1 MKNPFL
7 ACTKCQKEF
16 PLERVHPRCPS
27 CNEPLEVVY
36 PRLKKGKIPSRG
48 TLIERYQ
55 AFFPFRLIH
64 EGISLGEGNT
74 PLLRSSVV
82 ASELGVKKLFFK
94 NETQNPTWSFKD
106 RGTVAGL
113 EHALSLGFKKIGTV
127 STGNMAVSVAAY
139 GARAKV
145 DTYVLVSAGLP
156 KEKIG
161 PIAIYH
167 PHLIMVDGDY
177 GELYFKSLEIGERFG
192 IYFISS
198 DVPFRVEGSKTIAF
212 EICEQMSFEPP
223 DYVVV
228 PVSAGGNVRGI
239 LKGFEEFYRVG
250 LIDRIPKMIV
260 SQASGC
266 SPVTNAFEKGN
277 ESIERVVD
285 PHTIAHAIENPFPPS
300 GNQVLRKL
308 KETGGTAVK
317 VSDEEILEAQALM
330 AREGIFGQPAAAVPL
345 AAVKK
350 LLATGYLKPTDSV
363 VCIVTGGGLKYTAAL
378 EHHRFDV
385 KRIGIDQIE
394 QVLSPYPTLSPGGRG
409 KG

>member
-1 MKNPFL
+1 MKMAHL
-7 ACTKCQKEF
+7 ICTKCEKEF
-16 PLERVHPRCPS
+16 PIDRVHPRCPG

-36 PRLKKGKIPSRG
+36 PRLKKGKIRSRG
-48 TLIERYQ
+48 TLIKRYQ
-55 AFFPFRLIH
+55 AFFPFSSIH

-74 PLLRSSVV
+74 PLLQSSVV
-82 ASELGVKKLFFK
+82 ASELGVNKLFFK

-156 KEKIG
+156 EEKIG

-167 PHLIMVDGDY
+167 PRLIMVGGDY

-223 DYVVV
+223 DYAVV

-250 LIDRIPKMIV
+250 LIDRIPKMV
-260 SQASGC
+260 VGQASGC
-266 SPVTNAFEKGN
+266 SPVTNAFEKGS

-285 PHTIAHAIENPFPPS
+285 PHTVAHAIENPFPPS

-308 KETGGTAVK
+308 KENGGTAVK
-317 VSDEEILEAQALM
+317 ASDEEILEAQALM
-330 AREGIFGQPAAAVPL
+330 AKEGIFGQPAAAVPL

-350 LLATGYLKPTDSV
+350 LLADGYLKQTDSV

-378 EHHRFDV
+378 THHPFKV
-385 KRIGIDQIE
+385 EKTG
-394 QVLSPYPTLSPGGRG
+394 L
-409 KG
+409 

>member
-1 MKNPFL
+1 MKSSFL
-7 ACTKCQKEF
+7 ACTHCQREF
-16 PLERVHPRCPS
+16 PIERVHPRCPS
-27 CNEPLEVVY
+27 CNEPLEVIL
-36 PRLKKGKIPSRG
+36 PRLRKVKPRSSGAM
-48 TLIERYQ
+48 LERHQ
-55 AFFPFRLIH
+55 TFFPFTSLHR
-64 EGISLGEGNT
+64 EISLGEGNT
-74 PLLRSSVV
+74 PLLHSSVV
-82 ASELGVKKLFFK
+82 APELGIPKLFFK

-106 RGTVAGL
+106 RGTIAGL

-145 DTYVLVSAGLP
+145 ETYVMVSQGLP
-156 KEKIG
+156 DEKIG

-167 PHLIMVDGDY
+167 PHLLMVTGDY
-177 GELYFKSLEIGERFG
+177 GELYFRSLEVGEKFG
-192 IYFISS
+192 VYFINS

-212 EICEQMSFEPP
+212 EICEQMNFDPP

-228 PVSAGGNVRGI
+228 PVSAGGNLRGI
-239 LKGFEEFYRVG
+239 LKGFEEFHRVG

-266 SPVTNAFEKGN
+266 SPITNAFEQGR
-277 ESIERVVD
+277 EVIERVPD

-308 KETGGTAVK
+308 KENGGTAVK
-317 VSDEEILEAQALM
+317 VTDEEILEAQVLM

-350 LLATGYLKPTDSV
+350 LLATGYLKSADSV

-378 EHHRFDV
+378 AEHQFDV
-385 KRIGIDQIE
+385 KKIGIEKIE
-394 QVLSPYPTLSPGGRG
+394 QAL
-409 KG
+409 